1 MEHGFT
7 WVGAVFGG
15 GHAFPVHIITALLV
29 MVGLILFGLRVRAQ
43 VARVADPTVPD
54 KGFSARNLAEV
65 VTELI
70 TSLAQG
76 AIGHDVDQYVPL
88 FGSFFLFILAA
99 NLIGLIP
106 GFTPPTDNFN
116 ITLALGAVSF
126 VAYNYYGIRAHG
138 VAYLKQFVG
147 PLLVLAPL
155 MIVVE
160 VFSHLFRPASLA
172 IRLYGNMFADHLL
185 LGIFTD
191 LTKVVVPVVFYVLG
205 TFVSLVQAL
214 VFTLLTMVY
223 VGLAISH
230 EH

>member
-7 WVGAVFGG
+7 WVQQIPGLSLLEPHTA
-15 GHAFPVHIITALLV
+15 TALLV
-29 MVGLILFGLRVRAQ
+29 MLGLVLFAFRARQ
-43 VARVADPTVPD
+43 QLASVTDPVVPD
-54 KGFSARNLAEV
+54 SGFSARNVGEV
-65 VTELI
+65 VTEFI
-70 TSLAQG
+70 SNLAESV
-76 AIGHDVDQYVPL
+76 IGHDGPKYVPL
-88 FGSFFLFILAA
+88 FGSLFLFILLS

-116 ITLALGAVSF
+116 TTIALGVVSF
-126 VAYNYYGIRAHG
+126 VAYNYYGVQAHG
-138 VAYLKQFVG
+138 AAYLKQFMG
-147 PLLVLAPL
+147 PLLLLAPL
-155 MIVVE
+155 MVVVE
-160 VFSHLFRPASLA
+160 LFSHLFRPASLA

-191 LTKVVVPVVFYVLG
+191 LTKLLIPVIFYLLG

-230 EH
+230 DH

>member
-1 MEHGFT
+1 MEHGFS
-7 WVGAVFGG
+7 WVGNIPGLAALPP
-15 GHAFPVHIITALLV
+15 HLATALLV
-29 MVGLILFGLRVRAQ
+29 MLGLAVFALRVRARL
-43 VARVADPTVPD
+43 AKLPDPTVPD
-54 KGFSARNLAEV
+54 IGFSARNTAEV
-65 VTELI
+65 VTEMI
-70 TSLAQG
+70 GSLAEG
-76 AIGHDVDQYVPL
+76 ILGHDYPKYVPL
-88 FGSFFLFILAA
+88 FGSLFLFILVA
-99 NLIGLIP
+99 NLVGLLP

-126 VAYNYYGIRAHG
+126 AAYNYYGFRAHG
-138 VAYLKQFVG
+138 VSYLKQFMG
-147 PLLVLAPL
+147 PLLLLAPL

-160 VFSHLFRPASLA
+160 GFSHLFRPASLA

-191 LTKVVVPVVFYVLG
+191 LTKVVIPVVFYVLG

-230 EH
+230 DH

>member
-1 MEHGFT
+1 MEHGFS
-7 WVGAVFGG
+7 WVQQIPGLMMLEP
-15 GHAFPVHIITALLV
+15 HTSTALLV
-29 MVGLILFGLRVRAQ
+29 MIGLLLFAVRARQ
-43 VARVADPTVPD
+43 QLAATSDATVPD
-54 KGFSARNLAEV
+54 EGFSARNVAEV
-65 VTELI
+65 ITEFI
-70 TSLAQG
+70 TNLSVSV
-76 AIGHDVDQYVPL
+76 IGHDGPTYVPL
-88 FGSFFLFILAA
+88 FASFFVFILVS

-116 ITLALGAVSF
+116 VTLALGVVSF
-126 VAYNYYGIRAHG
+126 VAYNFYGLKAHG
-138 VAYLKQFVG
+138 FAYLKQFMG
-147 PLLVLAPL
+147 PLLLLAPL

-160 VFSHLFRPASLA
+160 LLSHLFRPASLG

-191 LTKVVVPVVFYVLG
+191 LTKVFIPVVFYLLG

-230 EH
+230 DH

>member
-1 MEHGFT
+1 MEHGFA
-7 WVGAVFGG
+7 WVQQIPGLSVLEP
-15 GHAFPVHIITALLV
+15 HTSTALLV
-29 MVGLILFGLRVRAQ
+29 MVGLLLFAIRARQ
-43 VARVADPTVPD
+43 QLASATDAVIPD
-54 KGFSARNLAEV
+54 QGFSARNVAEV
-65 VTELI
+65 VTEFI
-70 TSLAQG
+70 TNLSESV
-76 AIGHDVDQYVPL
+76 IGHDGPKYVPL
-88 FGSFFLFILAA
+88 FGSLFVFILGS

-116 ITLALGAVSF
+116 VTLALGVVSF
-126 VAYNYYGIRAHG
+126 VAYNFYGVQAHG
-138 VAYLKQFVG
+138 VAYLKQFMG
-147 PLLVLAPL
+147 PLVLLAPL

-160 VFSHLFRPASLA
+160 LFSHLFRPASLA

-191 LTKVVVPVVFYVLG
+191 LTKLLIPVIFYLLG

-230 EH
+230 DH

>member
-1 MEHGFT
+1 MEHGFS
-7 WVGAVFGG
+7 WVQQIPGLGLLEP
-15 GHAFPVHIITALLV
+15 HTSTALLV
-29 MVGLILFGLRVRAQ
+29 TLGLLLFAVRARQ
-43 VARVADPTVPD
+43 QLASTRDVVVPD
-54 KGFSARNLAEV
+54 EGFSARNIAEV
-65 VTELI
+65 ITEFI
-70 TSLAQG
+70 TNLSES
-76 AIGHDVDQYVPL
+76 AIGHDGPKYVPL
-88 FGSFFLFILAA
+88 FGSLFVFILAS
-99 NLIGLIP
+99 NLVGLIP

-116 ITLALGAVSF
+116 VTLALGVVAF
-126 VAYNYYGIRAHG
+126 VAYNYYGFRAHG

-147 PLLVLAPL
+147 PLLLLAPL

-160 VFSHLFRPASLA
+160 LFSHLFRPASLA

-191 LTKVVVPVVFYVLG
+191 LTKLVIPVVFYVLG

-230 EH
+230 DH

>member
-1 MEHGFT
+1 MEHGFS
-7 WVGAVFGG
+7 WVQQVPGLMLLEP
-15 GHAFPVHIITALLV
+15 HTATATLV
-29 MVGLILFGLRVRAQ
+29 MVGLLLFALR
-43 VARVADPTVPD
+43 ARQQLAAVSDPAVPD
-54 KGFSARNLAEV
+54 VGFSARNIAEV
-65 VTELI
+65 ITEFIDNL
-70 TSLAQG
+70 SESV
-76 AIGHDVDQYVPL
+76 IGHDGPKYAPL
-88 FGSFFLFILAA
+88 FASLFVFILGS

-116 ITLALGAVSF
+116 VTLALGVVSF
-126 VAYNYYGIRAHG
+126 VAYNYYGLQAHG
-138 VAYLKQFVG
+138 LAYLKQFVG
-147 PLLVLAPL
+147 PLLLLAPL

-160 VFSHLFRPASLA
+160 LFSHLFRPASLA

-191 LTKVVVPVVFYVLG
+191 LTKVVIPVVFYLLG

-230 EH
+230 DH

>member
-1 MEHGFT
+1 MEHGFS
-7 WVGAVFGG
+7 WVQQLPGLSLLEP
-15 GHAFPVHIITALLV
+15 HTSTALLV
-29 MVGLILFGLRVRAQ
+29 MIGLLLFAVRARQ
-43 VARVADPTVPD
+43 QLASATDVAVPD
-54 KGFSARNLAEV
+54 QGFSARNLAEV
-65 VTELI
+65 VTEFI
-70 TSLAQG
+70 TNLSESV
-76 AIGHDVDQYVPL
+76 IGHDGPKYVPL
-88 FGSFFLFILAA
+88 FASLFVFILGS
-99 NLIGLIP
+99 NLVGLIP

-116 ITLALGAVSF
+116 VTLALGVVAF
-126 VAYNYYGIRAHG
+126 AAYNYYGLRAHG

-147 PLLVLAPL
+147 PLLLLAPL

-160 VFSHLFRPASLA
+160 LFSHMFRPASLA

-191 LTKVVVPVVFYVLG
+191 LTKVVIPVIFYVLG

-230 EH
+230 DH

>member
-1 MEHGFT
+1 MEHGFS
-7 WVGAVFGG
+7 WVQQIPGLMALEP
-15 GHAFPVHIITALLV
+15 HTATALLV
-29 MVGLILFGLRVRAQ
+29 MVGLLLFALR
-43 VARVADPTVPD
+43 ARQQLAATADVTVPD
-54 KGFSARNLAEV
+54 EGFSARNVGEV
-65 VTELI
+65 ITEFI
-70 TSLAQG
+70 TNLSESV
-76 AIGHDVDQYVPL
+76 IGHDGPKYVPL
-88 FGSFFLFILAA
+88 FASFFVFILAS

-116 ITLALGAVSF
+116 VTLALGVVSF
-126 VAYNYYGIRAHG
+126 VAYNFYGLQAHG
-138 VAYLKQFVG
+138 LAYLKQFMG
-147 PLLVLAPL
+147 PLLLLAPL

-160 VFSHLFRPASLA
+160 LFSHLFRPASLA

-191 LTKVVVPVVFYVLG
+191 LTKVLIPVIFYLLG

-230 EH
+230 DH

>member
-1 MEHGFT
+1 MEHGFA
-7 WVGAVFGG
+7 WVQHVPGLALLEP
-15 GHAFPVHIITALLV
+15 HTATALLV
-29 MVGLILFGLRVRAQ
+29 MVGLLLFALR
-43 VARVADPTVPD
+43 ARQQLVSATDVVVPD
-54 KGFSARNLAEV
+54 QGFSARNLAEV
-65 VTELI
+65 ITEFI
-70 TSLAQG
+70 TNLAESV
-76 AIGHDVDQYVPL
+76 IGHDGPKYVPL
-88 FGSFFLFILAA
+88 FASLFVFILAS

-116 ITLALGAVSF
+116 VTLALGVVAF
-126 VAYNYYGIRAHG
+126 VAYNYYGLRAHG

-147 PLLVLAPL
+147 PLLLLAPL

-160 VFSHLFRPASLA
+160 MFSHLFRPASLA

-191 LTKVVVPVVFYVLG
+191 LTKVLIPVVFYVLG

-230 EH
+230 DH

>member
-1 MEHGFT
+1 MEHGFS
-7 WVGAVFGG
+7 WVQSIPGLNLLEP
-15 GHAFPVHIITALLV
+15 HTATATLV
-29 MVGLILFGLRVRAQ
+29 MIGLLLFALR
-43 VARVADPTVPD
+43 ARQQLAAVTDATVPD
-54 KGFSARNLAEV
+54 AGFSARNLAEV
-65 VTELI
+65 VTEFICNL
-70 TSLAQG
+70 SESV
-76 AIGHDVDQYVPL
+76 IGHDGPKYAPL
-88 FGSFFLFILAA
+88 FASLFVFILGS

-116 ITLALGAVSF
+116 VTLALGVVSF
-126 VAYNYYGIRAHG
+126 VAYNYYGVQAHG
-138 VAYLKQFVG
+138 AAYLKQFIG
-147 PLLVLAPL
+147 PLLILAPL

-160 VFSHLFRPASLA
+160 LFSHMFRPASLA

-191 LTKVVVPVVFYVLG
+191 LTKVVIPVVFYLLG

-230 EH
+230 DH

>member
-7 WVGAVFGG
+7 WVQQIPGLMLLEP
-15 GHAFPVHIITALLV
+15 HTATATLV
-29 MVGLILFGLRVRAQ
+29 MVGLLLFALR
-43 VARVADPTVPD
+43 ARQQLAAVTDPAVPD
-54 KGFSARNLAEV
+54 SGFSARNLAEV
-65 VTELI
+65 VTEFI
-70 TSLAQG
+70 TNLSESV
-76 AIGHDVDQYVPL
+76 IGHDGPKYAPL
-88 FGSFFLFILAA
+88 FASLFVFILGS

-116 ITLALGAVSF
+116 VTLALGIVSF
-126 VAYNYYGIRAHG
+126 AAYNYYGLQAHG
-138 VAYLKQFVG
+138 IAYLKQFVG

-160 VFSHLFRPASLA
+160 LFSHLFRPASLA

-191 LTKVVVPVVFYVLG
+191 LTKVLIPVVFYLLG

-230 EH
+230 DH

>member
-1 MEHGFT
+1 MEHGFS
-7 WVGAVFGG
+7 WVQQIPGLMLLEP
-15 GHAFPVHIITALLV
+15 HTSTALIV
-29 MVGLILFGLRVRAQ
+29 MVGLLLFAVRARQ
-43 VARVADPTVPD
+43 QLAATADLAIPD
-54 KGFSARNLAEV
+54 EGFSARNLAEV
-65 VTELI
+65 LTEFI
-70 TSLAQG
+70 TNLSESV
-76 AIGHDVDQYVPL
+76 IGHDGPKYVPL
-88 FGSFFLFILAA
+88 FASFFVFILAS

-116 ITLALGAVSF
+116 VTLALGVVSF
-126 VAYNYYGIRAHG
+126 VAYNYYGLQANG
-138 VAYLKQFVG
+138 LSYLKQFMG
-147 PLLVLAPL
+147 PLLLLAPL

-160 VFSHLFRPASLA
+160 LFSHLFRPASLA

-191 LTKVVVPVVFYVLG
+191 LTKVLIPVVFYLLG

-230 EH
+230 DH

>member
-7 WVGAVFGG
+7 WVHQIPGL
-15 GHAFPVHIITALLV
+15 ALLEPHTATASLV
-29 MVGLILFGLRVRAQ
+29 MIGLLLFALR
-43 VARVADPTVPD
+43 ARQQLAATTDPTVPD
-54 KGFSARNLAEV
+54 EGFSAKNVAEVITEFISNLAESV
-65 VTELI
+65 
-70 TSLAQG
+70 
-76 AIGHDVDQYVPL
+76 IGHEGPQYVPFFASL
-88 FGSFFLFILAA
+88 FVFILFS
-99 NLIGLIP
+99 NLLGLLP
-106 GFTPPTDNFN
+106 GFSPPTDNFN
-116 ITLALGAVSF
+116 VTLALGVIAF
-126 VAYNYYGIRAHG
+126 VTYNFYGVRAHG
-138 VAYLKQFVG
+138 AAYLKQFVG
-147 PLLVLAPL
+147 PLLLLAPL

-160 VFSHLFRPASLA
+160 IFSHLFRPASLA

-191 LTKVVVPVVFYVLG
+191 LTKLLIPVVFYVLG

>member
-7 WVGAVFGG
+7 WVEVIPGLNLAPA
-15 GHAFPVHIITALLV
+15 HLATALLV
-29 MVGLILFGLRVRAQ
+29 MALLLVFAFRARGQ
-43 VARVADPTVPD
+43 LARAGDPTVPD
-54 KGFSARNLAEV
+54 ARLSARNLAEV
-65 VTELI
+65 TTEMI
-70 TSLAQG
+70 TSLAEGIIPHG
-76 AIGHDVDQYVPL
+76 ASKYVPFFASL
-88 FGSFFLFILAA
+88 FIFILAS
-99 NLIGLIP
+99 NLIGLLP

-116 ITLALGAVSF
+116 ITLALGVVSF
-126 VAYNYYGIRAHG
+126 AAYNYYGVREHG
-138 VAYLKQFVG
+138 VSYLKQFMG
-147 PLLVLAPL
+147 PLLLLAPL

-160 VFSHLFRPASLA
+160 AFSHLFRPASLA

-191 LTKVVVPVVFYVLG
+191 LTKLVVPVVFYVLG

-230 EH
+230 DH

>member
-1 MEHGFT
+1 MEHGFS
-7 WVGAVFGG
+7 WVGAIPGL
-15 GHAFPVHIITALLV
+15 GHVPAHIATALLV
-29 MVGLILFGLRVRAQ
+29 MAALLLFAFRVRAQ
-43 VARVADPTVPD
+43 LARVKDPSVPD
-54 KGFSARNLAEV
+54 SRFSARNLAEV
-65 VTELI
+65 VTEMI
-70 TSLAQG
+70 TSLARG
-76 AIGHDVDQYVPL
+76 AIGHDVDVYVPL
-88 FGSFFLFILAA
+88 FGSLFLFILGA
-99 NLIGLIP
+99 NLIGLLP

-116 ITLALGAVSF
+116 ITLALGAIAF
-126 VAYNYYGIRAHG
+126 AAYNYYGVRAHG
-138 VAYLKQFVG
+138 VAYLKQFAG

-223 VGLAISH
+223 VGLAVSH